1 MRSLR
6 RAVLGGVL
14 TLAALGGG
22 VLVGCAG
29 GGDGGPLPPSSPSPK
44 LGEPMP
50 KIDKRSI
57 AGEQVD
63 SSQMAGKV
71 VVVEFFAEY
80 CQPCQK
86 TLPAV
91 QKLSQKMP
99 DVVFVGVSID
109 GYESPARA
117 MAQKHGVTFPVIHDK
132 GSLRGR
138 YRVTDLPSTF
148 VVDTTGKVFWVRVG
162 GNGYTESELTKAI
175 AAARNPGWSRRVAAS
190 ARDDT
195 RRPCAGPEHL
205 A

>member
-6 RAVLGGVL
+6 RAALVGVL
-14 TLAALGGG
+14 FLAA
-22 VLVGCAG
+22 CAA

-50 KIDKRSI
+50 KIDKRTLT
-57 AGEQVD
+57 GEQLD

-99 DVVFVGVSID
+99 DVVFIGVSID
-109 GYESPARA
+109 EYQSSAEA
-117 MAQKHGVTFPVIHDK
+117 MATKHGISFPVVHDR
-132 GSLRGR
+132 GALRGR

-148 VVDTTGKVFWVRVG
+148 VIDTTGEVFWVRVG

-175 AAARNPGWSRRVAAS
+175 AAARNPG
-190 ARDDT
+190 
-195 RRPCAGPEHL
+195 
-205 A
+205 